1 MSERIFQIGLRARS
15 DIERGAAWWRR
26 QRDKAP
32 GKFRIE
38 LERVFA
44 KIQAYPEIGVRQIS
58 RRNAGL
64 RRYPI
69 RSIRFTLWYILTDET
84 IEILALNHGAKRP
97 PSL

>member
-1 MSERIFQIGLRARS
+1 VSERVFQVGLRARW

-26 QRDKAP
+26 YRDKAP
-32 GKFRIE
+32 GKFRLE

-58 RRNAGL
+58 RRNVGL

-69 RSIRFTLWYILTDET
+69 RSIRFTLWYILTDDT

-97 PSL
+97 PRL

>member
-1 MSERIFQIGLRARS
+1 MNERVFRIGFRARW

-26 QRDKAP
+26 HRDKAP
-32 GKFRIE
+32 RKFHLE

-44 KIQAYPEIGVRQIS
+44 KIQAYPEIGVRQVS
-58 RRNAGL
+58 RRIAGL

-69 RSIRFTLWYILTDET
+69 RSIRFTLWYVLTDDT

-97 PSL
+97 PRL